1 MFIDTHAHLSFPDFA
16 GDLPATVARAA
27 AAGVTRI
34 VSVATDL
41 ADARRVLTVAGQYP
55 DVFATVGLHP
65 NHHSESWR
73 ADMEQIT
80 ALAGHPKVVAIGE
93 TGLDYFRLPG
103 ASGGRGSTRAET
115 ASGSPGLCRAKAA
128 LASAESTAQPGSSAQ
143 AGGSPSNPSASAIE
157 QLQQEMFQAQ
167 LELARLRR
175 LPVIIHCRAADAD
188 TLAVVRANVPDW
200 RPWGVMHCFAG
211 DTQLALDCIAL
222 GLLIS
227 FTGILT
233 FKNADALRAV
243 ASAVPLES
251 LLLETDSPFLAPIPQ
266 RGQRNEPAF
275 LPHIAAALAQFKGCP
290 VEEVARVTTANARR
304 LFGWSD

>member
-16 GDLPATVARAA
+16 ADLPATVARAA
-27 AAGVTRI
+27 VAGVTRI

-65 NHHSESWR
+65 NHHPESWR
-73 ADMEQIT
+73 ADMEQIA
-80 ALAGHPKVVAIGE
+80 ALADHPKVVAIGE

-103 ASGGRGSTRAET
+103 ASGDRGSTRAET
-115 ASGSPGLCRAKAA
+115 ASGSPG
-128 LASAESTAQPGSSAQ
+128 
-143 AGGSPSNPSASAIE
+143 GSPSNPSAIK

-167 LELARLRR
+167 LELARQRR
-175 LPVIIHCRAADAD
+175 RPVIIHCRAAEAD
-188 TLAVVRANVPDW
+188 TLAMVRANVPDW

-211 DTQLALDCIAL
+211 NTPLALDCIEL

-233 FKNADALRAV
+233 FKNADALRTV
-243 ASAVPLES
+243 ARAVPLES

-275 LPHIAAALAQFKGCP
+275 LPHIADALAQLKGCP
-290 VEEVARVTTANARR
+290 VEEVARITTANARR